1 LTKKS
6 IILVAEIITINNF
19 LAPHRNLASPS
30 PPQKNISGLGYFFD
44 TLKVKKKTIN
54 LNFCYNGKLFD
65 KKKSIILVVEIVTID
80 NFLALR
86 GILRAPLSSTK
97 KITEEKEEIEVFN

>member
-1 LTKKS
+1 MGNYL
-6 IILVAEIITINNF
+6 I
-19 LAPHRNLASPS
+19 
-30 PPQKNISGLGYFFD
+30 
-44 TLKVKKKTIN
+44 
-54 LNFCYNGKLFD
+54 
-65 KKKSIILVVEIVTID
+65 KKSIILVVKIFTID

>member
-1 LTKKS
+1 M
-6 IILVAEIITINNF
+6 
-19 LAPHRNLASPS
+19 
-30 PPQKNISGLGYFFD
+30 
-44 TLKVKKKTIN
+44 
-54 LNFCYNGKLFD
+54 
-65 KKKSIILVVEIVTID
+65 VVEIVTID